1 MNGLTK
7 IDDKTVMNR
16 FLKQDVF
23 TKEQIQQ
30 GRKKMSNKELQE
42 HIKNMKC
49 ASNVHKSKKV
59 YSRKEKHKKY

>member
-1 MNGLTK
+1 MK
-7 IDDKTVMNR
+7 I
-16 FLKQDVF
+16 

-49 ASNVHKSKKV
+49 ASNVHKSRKV
-59 YSRKEKHKKY
+59 YSRKQKHKKY